1 MSNTS
6 NFDYCVQLGFE
17 AVAEI
22 YHLALKNEEIF
33 PHNLP
38 PHTIDLGGIAAEVVV
53 SLFDDM
59 DRPADIR
66 FTGEKEFTFTI
77 PMDITVE
84 IPDAPDPSLSRINL
98 AARLEAPGMLA
109 NWPVDGEDQLG
120 VEFSAIQANQINI
133 LDFTGL
139 PTLSNARF
147 RDAIHTKY
155 LEIGVHQFSQ
165 GGNTVTIYDGIADPD
180 LDPPNQPGLPE
191 IETAIEVHDGKDYLK
206 VTLPLHANVVNPISF
221 ASYGVATFWRE
232 IVMGAGTVS
241 VEFGTQPALAALATQ
256 IQFQSSHPAAG
267 VVASALAPMVNT
279 TLSGFGT
286 ITEPWFTEAEARVLI
301 AQEAANYL
309 RDLRFPMYTPKS
321 GDPDFPLET
330 PIGFLLVADNTLAIL
345 LNRRSGTATDDSAPD
360 NFRGSNMLALAI
372 GRDLLDQVI
381 ADSMSEEFPGVNNG
395 GEKITTDEGTANL
408 RKLKVTPSDP
418 GTHGEARGHLWFE
431 GEAEVEIDC
440 WPDPDVSFDGSI
452 FLRLDVTETETEC
465 SAEFVVEV
473 GEFDAGQSC
482 CDVFID
488 IIIPIVGWIM
498 LGVIEGMI
506 DDIGGELAA
515 EIAGEQARQ
524 MEPIPGVVIGVA
536 EIQSCL
542 LSVETSSQGLVLPG
556 KLRIRREGT
565 SYEDLQETGNLPKP

>member
-38 PHTIDLGGIAAEVVV
+38 PRVIDLSGIAAEIVV

-59 DRPADIR
+59 DRPADLR
-66 FTGEKEFTFTI
+66 FTSEKEITFTI
-77 PMDITVE
+77 PVDIVVE

-98 AARLEAPGMLA
+98 AARLDAPGLLA

-120 VEFSAIQANQINI
+120 VEFSAIQADQINI
-133 LDFTGL
+133 LNFTGL

-147 RDAIHTKY
+147 RDAIHAKY
-155 LEIGVHQFSQ
+155 LELGAHQFSQ
-165 GGNTVTIYDGIADPD
+165 GGNTVTIYNGAADPD
-180 LDPPNQPGLPE
+180 LEPANQPSLPE
-191 IETAIEVHDGKDYLK
+191 IETAIETHDSKEYLK
-206 VTLPLHANVVNPISF
+206 VTLPLHANVTNPISF
-221 ASYGVATFWRE
+221 ASYGVAIFWRE
-232 IVMGAGTVS
+232 IVVGSGSVS
-241 VEFGTQPALAALATQ
+241 VEFGTQPALGTLATQ
-256 IQFQSSHPAAG
+256 IQFQTSHPAAG
-267 VVASALAPMVNT
+267 AIANSLAPMVNS
-279 TLSGFGT
+279 TLTSFGT
-286 ITEPWFTEAEARVLI
+286 ITEPWFTEVEARALI

-309 RDLRFPMYTPKS
+309 RDLRFPLYTPKS
-321 GDPDFPLET
+321 GDPNFPLET
-330 PIGFLLVADNTLAIL
+330 PVGFLLVAENTLAIL
-345 LNRRSGTATDDSAPD
+345 LNRRSGTAADDIAPD
-360 NFRGSNMLALAI
+360 NFRDGNMLALAV
-372 GRDLLDQVI
+372 GRALLDQVI
-381 ADSMSEEFPGVNNG
+381 SDSMSEEFPGVNNG

-408 RKLKVTPSDP
+408 RKLTVTPSDP
-418 GTHGEARGHLWFE
+418 GSHDEAEGHLWFK

-498 LGVIEGMI
+498 LGVIESMI

-515 EIAGEQARQ
+515 EIAGEQARR
-524 MEPIPGVVIGVA
+524 MEPIPGAVIGVA

-565 SYEDLQETGNLPKP
+565 SYEDLQETGDLPRP